1 MLFYGRTDASTEI
14 DVNRTNESRMCFICN
29 YYYFLKKNSR
39 FQPTVFV
46 KGNDYRSIFKHTSKD
61 KAINIMKNSDLSK
74 KVGSL

>member
-1 MLFYGRTDASTEI
+1 MNHVSVLFVI
-14 DVNRTNESRMCFICN
+14 III
-29 YYYFLKKNSR
+29 FLKKNSR

>member
-1 MLFYGRTDASTEI
+1 MRLQKLMLTEPMNHVSVLFVI
-14 DVNRTNESRMCFICN
+14 III
-29 YYYFLKKNSR
+29 FLKKNSR